1 MKFIGPLLRSSIA
14 VPLIISL
21 EASFQ
26 YRFLLQQV
34 LRIGW
39 PLSAFVMTTTT
50 ITSTSVMFNS
60 SYVPL
65 GSPYWM
71 APECLRGDD
80 YDNSADVFSFGI
92 ILCEIIARIDADPD
106 RLPRT
111 QNFGLDYI
119 AFGEFRV

>member
-1 MKFIGPLLRSSIA
+1 
-14 VPLIISL
+14 
-21 EASFQ
+21 
-26 YRFLLQQV
+26 
-34 LRIGW
+34 
-39 PLSAFVMTTTT
+39 
-50 ITSTSVMFNS
+50 
-60 SYVPL
+60 
-65 GSPYWM
+65 M

-119 AFGEFRV
+119 AFGEFSLLLTAFLCIRARIYVHFIV